1 MQKEAK
7 VRAEEE
13 EHLQNA
19 EEKGEGLARESDTF
33 KTETNIYQSMVVE
46 EAVNTHVNASKE
58 KHIIGT
64 TSKEGAIPP
73 VNTEEQEQATIEAEE
88 IISSIKTEEGKAA
101 HIIVDQ
107 EAFASVV
114 NAQEEEISANVAA
127 AEDTATDIKMGR
139 QVQTTNLHS
148 AYASQNSGFALLA
161 ILMGNGVQGPVD
173 KAKAYLRK
181 TS

>member
-1 MQKEAK
+1 
-7 VRAEEE
+7 
-13 EHLQNA
+13 
-19 EEKGEGLARESDTF
+19 
-33 KTETNIYQSMVVE
+33 MVVE

-64 TSKEGAIPP
+64 TSKGGATPP

-101 HIIVDQ
+101 HIVVDQ

-114 NAQEEEISANVAA
+114 SAQEEISANVAA

-148 AYASQNSGFALLA
+148 AYASQNSGFALLV
-161 ILMGNGVQGPVD
+161 ILMGNGVQGPFD

-181 TS
+181 TL

>member
-1 MQKEAK
+1 VQKEAK

-64 TSKEGAIPP
+64 TAEEGATPP

-101 HIIVDQ
+101 HIVVDQ

-114 NAQEEEISANVAA
+114 SAQEEISANVAA
-127 AEDTATDIKMGR
+127 AEDTATDIKMGK
-139 QVQTTNLHS
+139 QVQTSNLHS
-148 AYASQNSGFALLA
+148 AFASQNSGFALLA
-161 ILMGNGVQGPVD
+161 ILMGNGVQGPFD
-173 KAKAYLRK
+173 EAKSYLRK
-181 TS
+181 TL

>member
-1 MQKEAK
+1 
-7 VRAEEE
+7 
-13 EHLQNA
+13 
-19 EEKGEGLARESDTF
+19 
-33 KTETNIYQSMVVE
+33 MVVE

-64 TSKEGAIPP
+64 TAEERATPP

-101 HIIVDQ
+101 HIVVDQ

-114 NAQEEEISANVAA
+114 SAQEEISANVAA

-139 QVQTTNLHS
+139 QVSDDESSLCLCFAEFGIRS
-148 AYASQNSGFALLA
+148 ARN
-161 ILMGNGVQGPVD
+161 LMGNGVQGPFD
-173 KAKAYLRK
+173 EAKSYLRK
-181 TS
+181 TL

>member
-1 MQKEAK
+1 MAQTWKER
-7 VRAEEE
+7 VSRI
-13 EHLQNA
+13 
-19 EEKGEGLARESDTF
+19 F
-33 KTETNIYQSMVVE
+33 
-46 EAVNTHVNASKE
+46 ASSLG
-58 KHIIGT
+58 I
-64 TSKEGAIPP
+64 
-73 VNTEEQEQATIEAEE
+73 V
-88 IISSIKTEEGKAA
+88 IISSIKTGEGKAA
-101 HIIVDQ
+101 HIVVDQ

-181 TS
+181 TSWFL